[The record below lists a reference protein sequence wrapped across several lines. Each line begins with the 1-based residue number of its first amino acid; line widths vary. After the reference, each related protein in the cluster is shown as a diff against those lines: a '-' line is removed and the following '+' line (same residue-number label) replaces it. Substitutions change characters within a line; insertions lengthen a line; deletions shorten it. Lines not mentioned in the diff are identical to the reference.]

1 MASIVMHY
9 DILHDMKR
17 DIASRR
23 PLLFMN
29 PCDILRQKIMPE
41 SSYNHVVGMG
51 PKLSGINLF
60 RCINIIRGRRRT
72 ITYSTI
78 KMLGSH
84 ITIGSPA
91 FLSNMYLKTSA
102 HPVCA
107 DMIRHQRVPAR
118 MKGAIVTLCYNKY
131 PQHYMCIFFQLT

>member
-72 ITYSTI
+72 ITYSTN
-78 KMLGSH
+78 KNARFTHYYRLSCLPVKYVFENLCAPCLCRHDTSSASSSQNERCYCNTML
-84 ITIGSPA
+84 
-91 FLSNMYLKTSA
+91 
-102 HPVCA
+102 
-107 DMIRHQRVPAR
+107 Q
-118 MKGAIVTLCYNKY
+118 
-131 PQHYMCIFFQLT
+131 